1 MSRPCDDGALNYLE
15 VTMPRTRKDEAPVL
29 VDVAVLEGRYVELDD
44 YTVSFETFRDNADGT
59 PLFRGLPDDR
69 CQCPHWGIV
78 VSGRL
83 VLRFADREESYEA
96 GDAYYAAPGHVP
108 IVTAGT
114 EVVEFSPSVELA
126 KTMAVLGAN
135 MSAVGAE

>member
-1 MSRPCDDGALNYLE
+1 
-15 VTMPRTRKDEAPVL
+15 MPRTRKDEAPVL
-29 VDVAVLEGRYVELDD
+29 VDVPVLEGRYVELDD
-44 YTVSFETFRDNADGT
+44 YTVSFETFLDDADGT

-69 CQCPHWGIV
+69 CQCPHWGVV

-114 EVVEFSPSVELA
+114 EVVEFSPSVELQ

>member
-1 MSRPCDDGALNYLE
+1 
-15 VTMPRTRKDEAPVL
+15 MPRTRKDEAPVL
-29 VDVAVLEGRYVELDD
+29 VDVPVLEGRYVELDD
-44 YTVSFETFRDNADGT
+44 YTVSFETFRDDADAT

-69 CQCPHWGIV
+69 CQCPHWGVV

-83 VLRFADREESYEA
+83 VLRFADREESFEA
-96 GDAYYAAPGHVP
+96 GDAYYAPPGHVP

-114 EVVEFSPSVELA
+114 EVVEFSPSVELQ

-135 MSAVGAE
+135 MSSVGAE